1 MGPSFAQLLLECS
14 FRVMGGNLKPCWLHR
29 EAWGGGRGVQ
39 NVNFFKKKV
48 GSQGRKGDRPRLS
61 GFFLVVCPA
70 LML

>member
-1 MGPSFAQLLLECS
+1 M
-14 FRVMGGNLKPCWLHR
+14 
-29 EAWGGGRGVQ
+29 
-39 NVNFFKKKV
+39 NFFKKKV

>member
-1 MGPSFAQLLLECS
+1 MGA
-14 FRVMGGNLKPCWLHR
+14 GGVKCEFL
-29 EAWGGGRGVQ
+29 
-39 NVNFFKKKV
+39 KKKV

>member
-1 MGPSFAQLLLECS
+1 MERFGRLGKEKEIRLDQMRIWAEKLG
-14 FRVMGGNLKPCWLHR
+14 VGAGGAKCEFLN
-29 EAWGGGRGVQ
+29 
-39 NVNFFKKKV
+39 KKV